1 MEKKTTNEIEE
12 IRNMCN
18 RNLIDF
24 EHNGTKWE
32 GCEGVVLF
40 SLEHV
45 WWLQKNPINPY
56 QNISYNSV
64 PPTPELTREKEGRS
78 WIYIVGTSIMNQTL
92 QVKQLEKRTFV
103 EVALEKCFTIS
114 KRNATYKPN
123 RNVKDVALERVKT
136 EEFDW
141 VVIECGINDISNLD
155 PRKSESETLKTI
167 EESVDELIEIS
178 VKMTRIQPG
187 LRVVLLKQIERFDS
201 RKKDAWRVKM
211 NSILQEKVKVEF
223 RTSGITVKDLNL
235 PTKYKKQ
242 RDELFGE
249 KGQDEWGKVDNI
261 HLRGRKGKQIF
272 TESMVKLVNSLK
284 GGRSRSK
291 VHLPRL
297 QSSSMRPP
305 GNTCTFSR

>member
-1 MEKKTTNEIEE
+1 
-12 IRNMCN
+12 
-18 RNLIDF
+18 
-24 EHNGTKWE
+24 
-32 GCEGVVLF
+32 
-40 SLEHV
+40 
-45 WWLQKNPINPY
+45 
-56 QNISYNSV
+56 
-64 PPTPELTREKEGRS
+64 
-78 WIYIVGTSIMNQTL
+78 
-92 QVKQLEKRTFV
+92 
-103 EVALEKCFTIS
+103 
-114 KRNATYKPN
+114 
-123 RNVKDVALERVKT
+123 
-136 EEFDW
+136 
-141 VVIECGINDISNLD
+141 
-155 PRKSESETLKTI
+155 
-167 EESVDELIEIS
+167 
-178 VKMTRIQPG
+178 
-187 LRVVLLKQIERFDS
+187 
-201 RKKDAWRVKM
+201 M